1 MPFLGESFRRTEED
15 INQYLFPGA
24 MENIKDQEKAMH
36 QPRDVTVLSMHDAIQ
51 EDVELGSLA
60 QGYARHQVPTPEWI
74 GDRQLLLVRRIR
86 DLRHDH
92 MAHRLSQLK
101 GMIASKQPA
110 EKQISAWQEELAS
123 LETALNT

>member
-36 QPRDVTVLSMHDAIQ
+36 QRRDVTVLSMHDAIQ
-51 EDVELGSLA
+51 EDVELGALA
-60 QGYARHQVPTPEWI
+60 QGYVRHQVPTPEWI
-74 GDRQLLLVRRIR
+74 GDRQLLLARRIR

>member
-1 MPFLGESFRRTEED
+1 MR
-15 INQYLFPGA
+15 
-24 MENIKDQEKAMH
+24 

-51 EDVELGSLA
+51 EDVELGALA
-60 QGYARHQVPTPEWI
+60 QGYVRHQVPTPEWI
-74 GDRQLLLVRRIR
+74 GDRQLLLARRIR